1 MQKKDSM
8 NDKQKVDSGL
18 DPVDGER
25 ILYEAHPSM
34 FRNHPIWF
42 ILTCLLCV
50 SGLLLPFLPFETRWS
65 TKAIEIL
72 VPLLIGLGVF
82 FVWWLKIK
90 GTTLTV
96 TTERTSCRRG
106 ILSKAIT
113 EVWHQ
118 DIRNVQLNQS
128 FLQRILN
135 VGTIGISSAGQ
146 NEVEVNV
153 SGIPDPERVKQA
165 IDEHR
170 RRES

>member
-1 MQKKDSM
+1 M
-8 NDKQKVDSGL
+8 NEKVESDL

-50 SGLLLPFLPFETRWS
+50 SGFLLPFLPIEVSWQTRF
-65 TKAIEIL
+65 IEIL
-72 VPLLIGLGVF
+72 VPLLIGLGAF

-106 ILSKAIT
+106 ILSKSIT

-118 DIRNVQLNQS
+118 DIRNVQLDQTL
-128 FLQRILN
+128 LQRILN
-135 VGTIGISSAGQ
+135 VGKIGISSAGQ
-146 NEVEVNV
+146 SEVEINV

-170 RRES
+170 RRE

>member
-1 MQKKDSM
+1 M
-8 NDKQKVDSGL
+8 KQKVDSDL
-18 DPVDGER
+18 EPVDGER

-34 FRNHPIWF
+34 FRNHPIWY

-50 SGLLLPFLPFETRWS
+50 SGILLPFLPIEVSWQTRF
-65 TKAIEIL
+65 IEIL

-113 EVWHQ
+113 EVWHR

-128 FLQRILN
+128 LLQRILN

-153 SGIPDPERVKQA
+153 SGIPDPESVKRF
-165 IDEHR
+165 IDENR
-170 RRES
+170 RREA